1 MNSKLLISFI
11 LFFVSLNLLG
21 QENDDSIRKAVLKS
35 NVTDSLYVFGEWN
48 EAGGTETHLRYLG
61 VIKSLND
68 EYKIMTSSWF
78 WGQSKRATSKILV
91 FDLTNRYIGCY
102 NVGMT
107 YDLPEKIENSQI
119 VFLHSKTNDCDNK
132 NVTRLS
138 FENGIPHEFFVECKD
153 GYGDVYSFSMVK
165 E

>member
-1 MNSKLLISFI
+1 
-11 LFFVSLNLLG
+11 
-21 QENDDSIRKAVLKS
+21 
-35 NVTDSLYVFGEWN
+35 
-48 EAGGTETHLRYLG
+48 
-61 VIKSLND
+61 
-68 EYKIMTSSWF
+68 MTSSWF